1 MEKFTNTLLG
11 IISVVLI
18 IGSIQYV
25 SADHSLG
32 DDGIFKDETRVNV
45 TDSIGSK
52 WLIHVQL
59 VVQNP

>member
-1 MEKFTNTLLG
+1 M
-11 IISVVLI
+11 VLI

-52 WLIHVQL
+52 WLMYTCTISGTKSRRSID
-59 VVQNP
+59 